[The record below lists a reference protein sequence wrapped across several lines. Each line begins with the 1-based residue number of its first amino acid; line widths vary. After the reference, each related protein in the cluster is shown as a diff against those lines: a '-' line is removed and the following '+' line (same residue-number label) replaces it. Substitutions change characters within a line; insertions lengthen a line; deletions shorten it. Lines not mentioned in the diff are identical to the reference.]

1 MQDEPGIPWR
11 CSIFPGRA
19 PHPPRPSRRWGA
31 GAALVV
37 LVAVLGIATPEDA
50 QAQLSAP
57 QQFSVRIAADNG
69 EQATLTWAVPT
80 NGGAT
85 ITKYQYRYSAG
96 NTVDTSATTATWTD
110 VPDGADAD
118 TDAGNETTVTVT
130 GLTGTEYTFEVRAVN
145 GMGPGPAAT
154 KTVRAPSAPLQ
165 FSVRIAADNGEQATL
180 TWDAPQYVG
189 TTNITRYQYRYSAG
203 NTVDTSA
210 TTATWTDV
218 PDGADA
224 GDLASDERTVTVT
237 GLTTGTVYAFEL
249 RAVNGMGPG
258 PVVRQ
263 TVTAPDEPQQF
274 SVRIAAAQATLTWAV
289 PTNDGGAT
297 ITKYQYRYSAGS
309 TVDTSVA
316 WSDVLDGADTG
327 DLASDETT
335 VTVTGLT
342 GTVHTFQVRAVNSV
356 GEGGEAMQTVT
367 VPSVP
372 RQFSVRIAADDG
384 TQATLTWA
392 VPTNAGGAPITK
404 YQYRYSAGSMIDTS
418 ADWTDVPDGV
428 DAGTDAGNETTV
440 TVTGLI
446 TRPPHTF
453 QVRAVNSVGPGDEA
467 TKTVT
472 VPSKPLQFSVRITAD
487 DGGQATLTWD
497 APMFVGT
504 TNITRYQYRY
514 SVGDPDDTSAMWSDW
529 TDVPDG
535 ADVGNH
541 ASDERTVTVTGLT
554 TGTDTFQVRAVND
567 GGGGPAAKQTVTA
580 PDEPQQFS
588 VRIAAAQA
596 TLTWAVPTND
606 GGATITKYQYRY
618 SAGSTVDTSVAWSDV
633 PDGDTDADTDA
644 GNETTVTVTGLTGT
658 VHAFEVRA
666 VNSVGPGR
674 VATQTVTVTA
684 PSEPRQFSV
693 MIAAAQA
700 TLTWAVPTNDGGTT
714 ITKYQYRY
722 SAGNTVDTSVA
733 WSDVPDGADTD
744 PDAGN
749 ETTVTVTGLTGT
761 VHTFQV
767 RAVNSVGAGDAATQT
782 VTVPSEPRRFL
793 IFPDADDR
801 EAGLQWSVPTSDGG
815 APITAY
821 EYRYAVGTTV
831 PASTMWT
838 SQTQTPP
845 DDTDAIA
852 MMVPIPSKL
861 RTAVVTGLTTNTQ
874 YAFEVRA
881 RNSAGVSDPAM
892 KKATV
897 PRPLIELS
905 WNAREAWLGPSF
917 TLTITFSEAVTGFM
931 LNDLSMHTN
940 SRSDGLG
947 VQSGV
952 ETANFQTISAMT
964 TYSVEVTPVPSHN
977 QRALAVSVTIDRAAV
992 HKVDGGAPN
1001 ERKNQVIDLILP
1013 VTGTE
1018 IESLT
1023 ALYNATDGANWTSKD
1038 NWLDDDM
1045 DLDDWYGVTTNT
1057 DGEVT
1062 ELDLENNELSGSLP
1076 VELGNLRNLTHLYLH
1091 RNALSGPIPPD
1102 LGLFENLEHLHLHRN
1117 ALSGAIPERLGRLNL
1132 LEQLYLQ
1139 GNKLSGPIPPEFR
1152 PNSLVDLKLHSN
1164 TDLSEPLPAISP
1176 TALPNLKEL
1185 GMQNTGVTIPDTQA
1199 FTDWGARITSGTQTS
1214 DGVITLDADNTRP
1227 TGLWADGTTLY
1238 VVGEDGGKVYA
1249 YTWANGE
1256 RDSAKD
1262 ITLDTANTHPTG
1274 LWSDGTTLWVLD
1286 YDGPKI
1292 YAYTLAGGGRDTDK
1306 DIESVPA
1313 GYGLWGRK
1321 DATCTGSDATCLLW
1335 VARAGQLPIRLMAYR
1350 IYADTSA
1357 SVTYGS
1363 ANTGFDKALPTSDLI
1378 DIESD
1383 VSGFWWEDP
1392 DPEPDGD
1399 PPTVWISDRFDAALY
1414 AYSAN
1419 PRMAGESSS
1428 DIVSAAMQNRILEPD
1443 NLSPTAFWS
1452 DGTMWWVADL
1462 YAGKVFVYG
1471 LSAPPP
1477 VIMQDP
1483 LGMPQ
1488 SFSAMPGDTQEVVL
1502 SWTAPASDGGE
1513 AITKY
1518 QYRYSAGSTVDTSA
1532 TTATWTDVPDGA
1544 DADTDTSDETTFT
1557 VTGLTNGMQYAFQVR
1572 AWNSGAGPPT
1582 TTDTATPTGPSTDA
1596 TLSALALSNGSDIT
1610 LDPSFASGT
1619 TSYTASVASGVD
1631 EITITPTVNESNAT
1645 VQYQDSSDM
1654 DITDADDTPENGH
1667 QVPLDVVGENTIKVK
1682 VTAEDNITT
1691 ETYTVT
1697 VTRAEPDSTD
1707 ATLSALALSNGS
1719 DITLSPL
1726 FASGTMSYTASVASG
1741 VDEITI
1747 TPTVNESN
1755 ATVQYQDNSDMDITD
1770 ADDAKSGHQ
1779 VSLDV
1784 GPNTIKVKV
1793 TAEDGTTTETYT
1805 VVVTRA
1811 EPDSTD
1817 ATLSALVLS
1826 NGSPITLTPSF
1837 ASDIMSYTASV
1848 PNGVDEITITPTV
1861 NESNATVQYQDSSDM
1876 DITDADDTPENGHQV
1891 PLDVVGENT
1900 IKVKV
1905 TAEDRTTT
1913 ETYTVTVT
1921 RLSPSADATLS
1932 ALGLSSNGFLIT
1944 LDPSFAS
1951 GTTSYTAS
1959 VVNGVDEITITPTVN
1974 ESNATVQ
1981 YQDSSD
1987 MDITDA
1993 DDTPEN
1999 GHQVPLDVVGENT
2012 IKVKVTA
2019 ADNITTETY
2028 TVTVTRAEPDSTDAT
2043 LSALALSSN
2052 GSPITLTPAFAS
2064 DIMSYTA
2071 SSVAYRVAQITIAP
2085 TRTDIG
2091 ASVAYFDGSDTEILD
2106 ADADAMN
2113 GQQVSLTV
2121 GPNTIKVKVTAVDS
2135 TMLTYTVTVTR
2146 LSPSAD
2152 ATLSALGLS
2161 SNGSDITLDPSFA
2174 SGTTSYTASVPNG
2187 VDEITITPTVNES
2200 NATVE
2205 YQDSSDMDITD
2216 ADDAKSGHQVP
2227 LDVVGENT
2235 IKVKVTAED
2244 GTTPETYT
2252 VVVTRAEPDSTDA
2265 TLSALALSNA
2275 SNDSP
2280 IALTPTFASS
2290 TTSYTASV
2298 VNGVDEITITP
2309 TVNESNATVQYQ
2321 DSSDM
2326 DITDADDAKSGH
2338 QVPLDVVGENTIKV
2352 KVTAEDRITPETYT
2366 VTVTRAEPDRTDA
2379 TLSALALSNASDD
2392 SPIALTPTFASG
2404 TTSYTASVPN
2414 GVDEI
2419 TITPTVNESNATV
2432 QYQDSSDM
2440 DITDA
2445 DDTPENGHQVPLDVV
2460 GENTIKVKVTAEDG
2474 TTTETYTVTVTRA
2487 EPDSTDATLSA
2498 LALSNA
2504 SNDSPIALTPTFAS
2518 STTSYT
2524 ASVVNGVD
2532 EITITPTVNESNAT
2546 VQYQD
2551 SSDMDITD
2559 ADDTPENGHQ
2569 VPLDVVGENTIK
2581 VKVTAEDGTTTETYT
2596 VTVTRAEP
2604 DSTDATLS
2612 ALALSNASNDSPI
2625 ALTPTFASSTTSYT
2639 ASVVNGVDEI
2649 TITPTVNE
2657 SNATVQYQDSSD
2669 MDITDADDT
2678 PENGHQVPLDV
2689 VGENPI
2695 KVKVTAADNIT
2706 TETYTVT
2713 VTRAEPDRT
2722 DATLSALGL
2731 SSDDSTIELTP
2742 SFASDIMSYTASSVA
2757 YRVAQI
2763 TIAATRTDSGARVAY
2778 FDSSDT
2784 EILDAD
2790 ADATNGQQVPL
2801 AVGPNTIKVKVTS
2814 ADSTMMLTYTV
2825 MVTRSARA
2833 TGTTTSGGTG
2843 GGGGGG
2849 GGGSSQDDHGNT
2861 PAQATPVTLDPT
2873 RTASVRGQIN
2883 TAADMDYFSAAVPHA
2898 GVLVVET
2905 SGPTATVGTVWQAGA
2920 ELATAARGGV
2930 GQNFRLRVRVAPG
2943 SVVIALQGQGG
2954 ATGAYTLQVTF
2965 LSGHL
2970 ENPGAASFQSGIGVI
2985 SGWTCDAEA
2994 VEIVLNGEPQEAAY
3008 GTARLDTEA
3017 VCGDSDNGFG
3027 LLFNWNLLGDGE
3039 HEVVALV
3046 DGVELDRA
3054 TVTVTTLGAE
3064 FLRDVT
3070 GTCTVEDFPTGDE
3083 TVTLAWQQTQQNFVI
3098 VDGMPPTGANR
3109 VGTPGVG
3116 YLENPGPNSFQ
3127 SGIGVLS
3134 GWVCEGEEVV
3144 IELNGAP
3151 QPAAYGTERLD
3162 TLAACGDT
3170 ANGFGLLFNW
3180 NLLGEG
3186 EHEVVAFVDGEELG
3200 RATVR
3205 VTTLGA
3211 EFVRDVEG
3219 ECTVED
3225 FPMLGETVTLEWQ
3238 QNSQNFVITDME

>member
-1 MQDEPGIPWR
+1 MQDEPGIPRR

-37 LVAVLGIATPEDA
+37 LAAVLGIATPEDA
-50 QAQLSAP
+50 QAQAPSAP
-57 QQFSVRIAADNG
+57 RQFRISVNDEGR
-69 EQATLTWAVPT
+69 ATLTWAVPT
-80 NGGAT
+80 NGGTT

-96 NTVDTSATTATWTD
+96 NMVGASAMWTD

-145 GMGPGPAAT
+145 SVGEGPAAT
-154 KTVRAPSAPLQ
+154 KTVRAPSAPQQ

-210 TTATWTDV
+210 TWTDV
-218 PDGADA
+218 PDGADDGA
-224 GDLASDERTVTVT
+224 HASDERTVTVT

-249 RAVNGMGPG
+249 RAVSGAGPG

-274 SVRIAAAQATLTWAV
+274 SVMIAAAQATLTWDA

-297 ITKYQYRYSAGS
+297 ITKYQYRYSPGD

-316 WSDVLDGADTG
+316 WSDVPDGADTDPDAG
-327 DLASDETT
+327 NETT

-342 GTVHTFQVRAVNSV
+342 GTVYAFEVRAVNSV
-356 GEGGEAMQTVT
+356 GAGSAATQTVT
-367 VPSVP
+367 VPSEP

-418 ADWTDVPDGV
+418 ADWTDVPDGA
-428 DAGTDAGNETTV
+428 DPDTDAGNETTV
-440 TVTGLI
+440 TVTGLT

-472 VPSKPLQFSVRITAD
+472 VPSMPLQFSVRITAD

-588 VRIAAAQA
+588 VMIAAAQA

-618 SAGSTVDTSVAWSDV
+618 SAGNTVDTSVAWSDV
-633 PDGDTDADTDA
+633 PDGADADTDA

-658 VHAFEVRA
+658 VHTFQVRA
-666 VNSVGPGR
+666 VNSVGEGR
-674 VATQTVTVTA
+674 VAMQTVTVTV
-684 PSEPRQFSV
+684 PSAPRQFSV

-714 ITKYQYRY
+714 ITKYEYRY
-722 SAGNTVDTSVA
+722 SAGSTVDTSAA
-733 WSDVPDGADTD
+733 WSDVPDGADADT
-744 PDAGN
+744 DAGN

-761 VHTFQV
+761 VHTFEV
-767 RAVNSVGAGDAATQT
+767 RAVNSVGAGSAATQT
-782 VTVPSEPRRFL
+782 VTVPSEPRRFTISSVNDEGRAIL
-793 IFPDADDR
+793 R
-801 EAGLQWSVPTSDGG
+801 WSVPTSDGG
-815 APITAY
+815 APITHY

-874 YAFEVRA
+874 YTFEVRA
-881 RNSAGVSDPAM
+881 RNSVGAGDPADPVT
-892 KKATV
+892 ATV
-897 PRPLIELS
+897 PRALIELS
-905 WNAREAWLGPSF
+905 WDQREAWLGPSF
-917 TLTITFSEAVTGFM
+917 TLTITFSEAVTGFE
-931 LNDLSMHTN
+931 LNDLSITTYSMAGGN
-940 SRSDGLG
+940 GI
-947 VQSGV
+947 QSSGDI
-952 ETANFQTISAMT
+952 EDFRTISAGT
-964 TYSVEVTPVPSHN
+964 TYSVEVTPTPPGS
-977 QRALAVSVTIDRAAV
+977 QRALSVVVIIRADAVQTSN
-992 HKVDGGAPN
+992 GPN
-1001 ERKNQVIDLILP
+1001 RQKEQVIDLILP

-1018 IESLT
+1018 REALT

-1045 DLDDWYGVTTNT
+1045 DLDDWHGVTTNT
-1057 DGEVT
+1057 AGKVT

-1185 GMQNTGVTIPDTQA
+1185 GMQNTALTIPENTDLTTAQTQA
-1199 FTDWGARITSGTQTS
+1199 FAAWSARITSGTQTS
-1214 DGVITLDADNTRP
+1214 DGVITLDAANTRP
-1227 TGLWADGTTLY
+1227 SGLWADDTTLY

-1249 YTWANGE
+1249 YTLADGV

-1286 YDGPKI
+1286 YEDRKI
-1292 YAYTLAGGGRDTDK
+1292 YAYTLAGGGRDTAK
-1306 DIESVPA
+1306 DIDPVPA

-1321 DATCTGSDATCLLW
+1321 DAACTGSDATCLLW

-1363 ANTGFDKALPTSDLI
+1363 ANAGFDKALPTGDLI

-1428 DIVSAAMQNRILEPD
+1428 DIVSAAMQNRILAPD

-1544 DADTDTSDETTFT
+1544 DADTDTSNETTFT

-1572 AWNSGAGPPT
+1572 AVNSGDGPAA
-1582 TTDTATPTGPSTDA
+1582 TDTATPQSPIIPSSDA
-1596 TLSALALSNGSDIT
+1596 TLSALGLSSNGSDIALT
-1610 LDPSFASGT
+1610 PTFASGT
-1619 TSYTASVASGVD
+1619 TSYTASV
-1631 EITITPTVNESNAT
+1631 
-1645 VQYQDSSDM
+1645 
-1654 DITDADDTPENGH
+1654 
-1667 QVPLDVVGENTIKVK
+1667 L
-1682 VTAEDNITT
+1682 
-1691 ETYTVT
+1691 
-1697 VTRAEPDSTD
+1697 
-1707 ATLSALALSNGS
+1707 
-1719 DITLSPL
+1719 
-1726 FASGTMSYTASVASG
+1726 
-1741 VDEITI
+1741 
-1747 TPTVNESN
+1747 
-1755 ATVQYQDNSDMDITD
+1755 
-1770 ADDAKSGHQ
+1770 
-1779 VSLDV
+1779 
-1784 GPNTIKVKV
+1784 
-1793 TAEDGTTTETYT
+1793 
-1805 VVVTRA
+1805 
-1811 EPDSTD
+1811 
-1817 ATLSALVLS
+1817 
-1826 NGSPITLTPSF
+1826 
-1837 ASDIMSYTASV
+1837 
-1848 PNGVDEITITPTV
+1848 NGVDEITITPTV

-1876 DITDADDTPENGHQV
+1876 DITDADDAKSGHQV
-1891 PLDVVGENT
+1891 SLDVGENTIKVKVTAEDRTTPETYTVTVTRLLPSADATLSALGLSSNGSDITLTPTFASGTTSYTASVPNGVDEITITPTVNESNATVEYQDSSDMDITDADATKDGQQVSLSVGATNT

-1913 ETYTVTVT
+1913 ETYTVV
-1921 RLSPSADATLS
+1921 
-1932 ALGLSSNGFLIT
+1932 
-1944 LDPSFAS
+1944 
-1951 GTTSYTAS
+1951 
-1959 VVNGVDEITITPTVN
+1959 
-1974 ESNATVQ
+1974 
-1981 YQDSSD
+1981 
-1987 MDITDA
+1987 
-1993 DDTPEN
+1993 
-1999 GHQVPLDVVGENT
+1999 
-2012 IKVKVTA
+2012 
-2019 ADNITTETY
+2019 
-2028 TVTVTRAEPDSTDAT
+2028 VTRAEPDSTDAT
-2043 LSALALSSN
+2043 LSKLELSNASN
-2052 GSPITLTPAFAS
+2052 DSPITLTPSFAS

-2091 ASVAYFDGSDTEILD
+2091 ASVVYLDGSDTEILD

-2113 GQQVSLTV
+2113 GQQVSLAV

-2161 SNGSDITLDPSFA
+2161 SNGSDITLTPTLASGTTSYTASVPNGVDEITITPTVNESNATVQYQDSSDMDITDADDAKSGHQVPLDVGPNTIKVKVTAEDGTTTETYTVTVTRAEPDSTDATLSKLELSNASNDSPIALTPAFA

-2216 ADDAKSGHQVP
+2216 ADD
-2227 LDVVGENT
+2227 
-2235 IKVKVTAED
+2235 
-2244 GTTPETYT
+2244 
-2252 VVVTRAEPDSTDA
+2252 
-2265 TLSALALSNA
+2265 
-2275 SNDSP
+2275 
-2280 IALTPTFASS
+2280 
-2290 TTSYTASV
+2290 
-2298 VNGVDEITITP
+2298 
-2309 TVNESNATVQYQ
+2309 
-2321 DSSDM
+2321 
-2326 DITDADDAKSGH
+2326 
-2338 QVPLDVVGENTIKV
+2338 
-2352 KVTAEDRITPETYT
+2352 
-2366 VTVTRAEPDRTDA
+2366 
-2379 TLSALALSNASDD
+2379 
-2392 SPIALTPTFASG
+2392 
-2404 TTSYTASVPN
+2404 
-2414 GVDEI
+2414 
-2419 TITPTVNESNATV
+2419 
-2432 QYQDSSDM
+2432 
-2440 DITDA
+2440 
-2445 DDTPENGHQVPLDVV
+2445 TPENGHQVPLNVV

-2504 SNDSPIALTPTFAS
+2504 SDDSTITLTPTFAS
-2518 STTSYT
+2518 SIRDYT
-2524 ASVVNGVD
+2524 ALVANGVD
-2532 EITITPTVNESNAT
+2532 KITITPTVNESNAT
-2546 VQYQD
+2546 VEYQD

-2559 ADDTPENGHQ
+2559 ADAKSGHQ
-2569 VPLDVVGENTIK
+2569 VPLDVGENTI
-2581 VKVTAEDGTTTETYT
+2581 T
-2596 VTVTRAEP
+2596 
-2604 DSTDATLS
+2604 
-2612 ALALSNASNDSPI
+2612 
-2625 ALTPTFASSTTSYT
+2625 
-2639 ASVVNGVDEI
+2639 
-2649 TITPTVNE
+2649 
-2657 SNATVQYQDSSD
+2657 
-2669 MDITDADDT
+2669 
-2678 PENGHQVPLDV
+2678 
-2689 VGENPI
+2689 
-2695 KVKVTAADNIT
+2695 VKVTAADDST

-2722 DATLSALGL
+2722 DATLRSLAL
-2731 SSDDSTIELTP
+2731 SNASDDSPIALTP
-2742 SFASDIMSYTASSVA
+2742 TFASSTLDYTASVA
-2757 YRVAQI
+2757 SSVAQI
-2763 TIAATRTDSGARVAY
+2763 TIAPTTNSSSAGVEYLNSIDVAIDDADADAMNGHQVPLGVGENMIKVKVTSADATTLTYTVTVTRPSPMSDATLSALALSSNGSPITLTPTFASSIRDYTASVPNSVEQITIAPTRTDIGASVVY
-2778 FDSSDT
+2778 LDGSDT

-2790 ADATNGQQVPL
+2790 ADAMNGQQVSL
-2801 AVGPNTIKVKVTS
+2801 RVGANTIEVQVTA
-2814 ADSTMMLTYTV
+2814 ADNTMLTYTV
-2825 MVTRSARA
+2825 TVTRASA
-2833 TGTTTSGGTG
+2833 TVITPPPIVTTTPTTG

-2849 GGGSSQDDHGNT
+2849 GGGPNQVDHGNT

-2873 RTASVRGQIN
+2873 RTASVPGQIN

-2905 SGPTATVGTVWQAGA
+2905 SGPTATVGTVWQAGE

-2930 GQNFRLRVRVAPG
+2930 GQNFRLSVRVAPG
-2943 SVVIALQGQGG
+2943 PVVFAVEGNGQQ
-2954 ATGAYTLQVTF
+2954 TGRYTLQVTF
-2965 LSGHL
+2965 LPGFL
-2970 ENPGAASFQSGIGVI
+2970 ENPGAASFQSGIGLI
-2985 SGWTCDAEA
+2985 SGWTCDADE

-3017 VCGDSDNGFG
+3017 MCGDSDNGFG

-3054 TVTVTTLGAE
+3054 TVTVTTLGTE

-3070 GTCTVEDFPTGDE
+3070 GTCTAADFPTGDE

-3098 VDGMPPTGANR
+3098 VDGMPPTGENR
-3109 VGTPGVG
+3109 TGRAGVG

-3134 GWVCEGEEVV
+3134 GWVCEGAEVI

-3186 EHEVVAFVDGEELG
+3186 EHEVVAFVDSEELG

-3205 VTTLGA
+3205 VTTLGV
-3211 EFVRDVEG
+3211 EFLRGVTG

-3238 QNSQNFVITDME
+3238 QNSQNFVVTDVE

>member
-31 GAALVV
+31 VAALVA
-37 LVAVLGIATPEDA
+37 LAAVLGIATPEDA

-57 QQFSVRIAADNG
+57 RQFSVRIAADNG
-69 EQATLTWAVPT
+69 EQATLTWDAPT
-80 NGGAT
+80 NDGGAT

-96 NTVDTSATTATWTD
+96 NTVDTSAMWTD

-145 GMGPGPAAT
+145 GVGPGPAAT
-154 KTVRAPSAPLQ
+154 KTVRAPSAPQQ

-210 TTATWTDV
+210 TWTDV
-218 PDGADA
+218 PDGADD

-249 RAVNGMGPG
+249 RAVSGAGPG

-274 SVRIAAAQATLTWAV
+274 SVMIAAAQATLTWAV

-316 WSDVLDGADTG
+316 WSDVPDGADTDPDAG
-327 DLASDETT
+327 NETT

-342 GTVHTFQVRAVNSV
+342 GTVHAFEVRAVNSV
-356 GEGGEAMQTVT
+356 GVGSAATQTVTVPSVPRQFSVRIAADDGTQATLTWAVPTNDGGATITKYQYRYSAGSTVDTSVAWSDVPDGADTDPDAGNETTVTVTGLTGTVHAFEVRAVNSVGVGSAATQTVT

-588 VRIAAAQA
+588 VMIAAAQA

-633 PDGDTDADTDA
+633 PDGADTGTDA

-714 ITKYQYRY
+714 ITKYEYRY
-722 SAGNTVDTSVA
+722 SAGSTVDTSAA
-733 WSDVPDGADTD
+733 WSDVPDGADADT
-744 PDAGN
+744 DAGN

-874 YAFEVRA
+874 YTFEVRA
-881 RNSAGVSDPAM
+881 RNSVGAGDPADPVT
-892 KKATV
+892 ATV

-917 TLTITFSEAVTGFM
+917 TLTITFSEAVTGFE
-931 LNDLSMHTN
+931 LNDLSIATYSMAGGN
-940 SRSDGLG
+940 GI
-947 VQSGV
+947 QSSGDI
-952 ETANFQTISAMT
+952 EDFRTISAGT
-964 TYSVEVTPVPSHN
+964 TYSVEVTPTPPGS
-977 QRALAVSVTIDRAAV
+977 QRALSVVVIIPPNAVLTSDNS
-992 HKVDGGAPN
+992 PN
-1001 ERKNQVIDLILP
+1001 RRKEQVIDLILP

-1023 ALYNATDGANWTSKD
+1023 ALYNATDGANWTDST
-1038 NWLDDDM
+1038 NWLDETKP
-1045 DLDDWYGVTTNT
+1045 LGEWYGVTTNT

-1164 TDLSEPLPAISP
+1164 ADLSEPLPAISP

-1185 GMQNTGVTIPDTQA
+1185 GMQNTALTIPDTPA
-1199 FTDWGARITSGTQTS
+1199 FTAWGARITSGTQTS

-1227 TGLWADGTTLY
+1227 TGLWADETTLY

-1249 YTWANGE
+1249 YTLADGV

-1610 LDPSFASGT
+1610 L
-1619 TSYTASVASGVD
+1619 
-1631 EITITPTVNESNAT
+1631 
-1645 VQYQDSSDM
+1645 
-1654 DITDADDTPENGH
+1654 
-1667 QVPLDVVGENTIKVK
+1667 
-1682 VTAEDNITT
+1682 
-1691 ETYTVT
+1691 
-1697 VTRAEPDSTD
+1697 
-1707 ATLSALALSNGS
+1707 
-1719 DITLSPL
+1719 SPL

-1876 DITDADDTPENGHQV
+1876 DITDADDAKSGHQV

-1944 LDPSFAS
+1944 LSPSFAS

-2019 ADNITTETY
+2019 EDNITTETY
-2028 TVTVTRAEPDSTDAT
+2028 TVVVTRAEPDSTDAT

-2085 TRTDIG
+2085 TRTDSG
-2091 ASVAYFDGSDTEILD
+2091 ASVAYFDSSDTEILD

-2113 GQQVSLTV
+2113 GQQVSLAV

-2216 ADDAKSGHQVP
+2216 ADD
-2227 LDVVGENT
+2227 
-2235 IKVKVTAED
+2235 
-2244 GTTPETYT
+2244 
-2252 VVVTRAEPDSTDA
+2252 
-2265 TLSALALSNA
+2265 
-2275 SNDSP
+2275 
-2280 IALTPTFASS
+2280 
-2290 TTSYTASV
+2290 
-2298 VNGVDEITITP
+2298 
-2309 TVNESNATVQYQ
+2309 
-2321 DSSDM
+2321 
-2326 DITDADDAKSGH
+2326 
-2338 QVPLDVVGENTIKV
+2338 
-2352 KVTAEDRITPETYT
+2352 
-2366 VTVTRAEPDRTDA
+2366 
-2379 TLSALALSNASDD
+2379 
-2392 SPIALTPTFASG
+2392 
-2404 TTSYTASVPN
+2404 
-2414 GVDEI
+2414 
-2419 TITPTVNESNATV
+2419 
-2432 QYQDSSDM
+2432 
-2440 DITDA
+2440 
-2445 DDTPENGHQVPLDVV
+2445 TPENGHQVPLNVV

-2546 VQYQD
+2546 VEYQD

-2612 ALALSNASNDSPI
+2612 ALALSNASNGSPI
-2625 ALTPTFASSTTSYT
+2625 TLTPTFASSTTSYT

-2669 MDITDADDT
+2669 MDITDADDAKS
-2678 PENGHQVPLDV
+2678 GHQVPLDV
-2689 VGENPI
+2689 VGENTIKVKVTAEDGTTPETYTVTVTRAEPDSTDATLSALALSSNGSPITLTPTFASDIMSYTASVVNGVDEITITPTVNESNATVQYQDSSDMDITDADDAKSGHQVSLAVGPNTI

-2713 VTRAEPDRT
+2713 VTRAEPDST
-2722 DATLSALGL
+2722 DATLSALVL
-2731 SSDDSTIELTP
+2731 SSNGSRITLSP
-2742 SFASDIMSYTASSVA
+2742 LFASGTMSYTASVVSG
-2757 YRVAQI
+2757 VAQI
-2763 TIAATRTDSGARVAY
+2763 TIAPTRTDSGARVAY
-2778 FDSSDT
+2778 FDDSDT
-2784 EILDAD
+2784 EIPDAD
-2790 ADATNGQQVPL
+2790 TTKSGQQVPL

-2905 SGPTATVGTVWQAGA
+2905 SGPTATVGTVWQAGE

-3017 VCGDSDNGFG
+3017 MCGDSDNGFG
-3027 LLFNWNLLGDGE
+3027 LLFNWNLLRDGE

-3054 TVTVTTLGAE
+3054 TVTVTTLGTE

-3070 GTCTVEDFPTGDE
+3070 GTCTAADFPTGDE

-3098 VDGMPPTGANR
+3098 VDGMPPTGENR
-3109 VGTPGVG
+3109 TGRAGVG

-3186 EHEVVAFVDGEELG
+3186 EHEVVAYVDGEELG

-3238 QNSQNFVITDME
+3238 QNSQNFVITDVE

>member
-69 EQATLTWAVPT
+69 EQATLTWDAPT
-80 NGGAT
+80 NDGGVT
-85 ITKYQYRYSAG
+85 ITKYQYRYSAR
-96 NTVDTSATTATWTD
+96 NTVGASAMWTD

-154 KTVRAPSAPLQ
+154 KTVRAPSAPQQ

-210 TTATWTDV
+210 TWTDV
-218 PDGADA
+218 PDGADD

-249 RAVNGMGPG
+249 RAVSGAGPG

-297 ITKYQYRYSAGS
+297 ITKYQYRYSPGD
-309 TVDTSVA
+309 TVGASVA
-316 WSDVLDGADTG
+316 WIDVPDGADADTDAG
-327 DLASDETT
+327 NETT

-356 GEGGEAMQTVT
+356 GAGGEATQKVT

-404 YQYRYSAGSMIDTS
+404 YQYRYSPGSMIDTS

-440 TVTGLI
+440 TVTGL
-446 TRPPHTF
+446 
-453 QVRAVNSVGPGDEA
+453 
-467 TKTVT
+467 
-472 VPSKPLQFSVRITAD
+472 
-487 DGGQATLTWD
+487 
-497 APMFVGT
+497 
-504 TNITRYQYRY
+504 
-514 SVGDPDDTSAMWSDW
+514 
-529 TDVPDG
+529 
-535 ADVGNH
+535 
-541 ASDERTVTVTGLT
+541 
-554 TGTDTFQVRAVND
+554 
-567 GGGGPAAKQTVTA
+567 
-580 PDEPQQFS
+580 
-588 VRIAAAQA
+588 
-596 TLTWAVPTND
+596 
-606 GGATITKYQYRY
+606 
-618 SAGSTVDTSVAWSDV
+618 
-633 PDGDTDADTDA
+633 
-644 GNETTVTVTGLTGT
+644 
-658 VHAFEVRA
+658 
-666 VNSVGPGR
+666 
-674 VATQTVTVTA
+674 
-684 PSEPRQFSV
+684 
-693 MIAAAQA
+693 
-700 TLTWAVPTNDGGTT
+700 
-714 ITKYQYRY
+714 
-722 SAGNTVDTSVA
+722 
-733 WSDVPDGADTD
+733 
-744 PDAGN
+744 
-749 ETTVTVTGLTGT
+749 TGT

-767 RAVNSVGAGDAATQT
+767 RAVNSVGPGPAATQT
-782 VTVPSEPRRFL
+782 VTVPSEPRNFTVTAN
-793 IFPDADDR
+793 ADKR
-801 EAGLQWSVPTSDGG
+801 RATLQWSVPTSDNG
-815 APITAY
+815 ASITAY
-821 EYRYAVGTTV
+821 EYRYAVGDAV
-831 PASTMWT
+831 PESTMWD
-838 SQTQTPP
+838 SQTQDPP
-845 DDTDAIA
+845 DDTDALA
-852 MMVPIPSKL
+852 MDLTITRL
-861 RTAVVTGLTTNTQ
+861 RSVRVTGLTTNTE

-881 RNSAGVSDPAM
+881 VNSVGEGPAAM
-892 KKATV
+892 QTATV

-917 TLTITFSEAVTGFM
+917 TLTITFSEAVTGFT
-931 LNDLSMHTN
+931 LDDLSMLTN

-977 QRALAVSVTIDRAAV
+977 QRALAVSVTIDSAAV

-1001 ERKNQVIDLILP
+1001 ERKEQVIDLILP

-1023 ALYNATDGANWTSKD
+1023 ALYNATDGANWTDST
-1038 NWLDDDM
+1038 NWLDETKP
-1045 DLDDWYGVTTNT
+1045 LGEWYGVTTNT

-1610 LDPSFASGT
+1610 L
-1619 TSYTASVASGVD
+1619 
-1631 EITITPTVNESNAT
+1631 
-1645 VQYQDSSDM
+1645 
-1654 DITDADDTPENGH
+1654 
-1667 QVPLDVVGENTIKVK
+1667 
-1682 VTAEDNITT
+1682 
-1691 ETYTVT
+1691 
-1697 VTRAEPDSTD
+1697 
-1707 ATLSALALSNGS
+1707 
-1719 DITLSPL
+1719 SPL
-1726 FASGTMSYTASVASG
+1726 FASGT
-1741 VDEITI
+1741 
-1747 TPTVNESN
+1747 
-1755 ATVQYQDNSDMDITD
+1755 
-1770 ADDAKSGHQ
+1770 
-1779 VSLDV
+1779 
-1784 GPNTIKVKV
+1784 
-1793 TAEDGTTTETYT
+1793 
-1805 VVVTRA
+1805 
-1811 EPDSTD
+1811 
-1817 ATLSALVLS
+1817 
-1826 NGSPITLTPSF
+1826 
-1837 ASDIMSYTASV
+1837 MSYTASV

-1876 DITDADDTPENGHQV
+1876 DITDADAKSGHQV
-1891 PLDVVGENT
+1891 PLDVGENT

-1913 ETYTVTVT
+1913 ETYTVVVT
-1921 RLSPSADATLS
+1921 RAEPDSTDATLS

-1944 LDPSFAS
+1944 LSPSFAS

-1959 VVNGVDEITITPTVN
+1959 VPNGVDEITITPTVN

-2028 TVTVTRAEPDSTDAT
+2028 TVTVTR
-2043 LSALALSSN
+2043 
-2052 GSPITLTPAFAS
+2052 
-2064 DIMSYTA
+2064 
-2071 SSVAYRVAQITIAP
+2071 
-2085 TRTDIG
+2085 
-2091 ASVAYFDGSDTEILD
+2091 
-2106 ADADAMN
+2106 
-2113 GQQVSLTV
+2113 
-2121 GPNTIKVKVTAVDS
+2121 
-2135 TMLTYTVTVTR
+2135 

-2161 SNGSDITLDPSFA
+2161 SNGFLITLSPSFA
-2174 SGTTSYTASVPNG
+2174 SGTTSYTASV
-2187 VDEITITPTVNES
+2187 
-2200 NATVE
+2200 
-2205 YQDSSDMDITD
+2205 
-2216 ADDAKSGHQVP
+2216 
-2227 LDVVGENT
+2227 
-2235 IKVKVTAED
+2235 
-2244 GTTPETYT
+2244 
-2252 VVVTRAEPDSTDA
+2252 
-2265 TLSALALSNA
+2265 
-2275 SNDSP
+2275 
-2280 IALTPTFASS
+2280 
-2290 TTSYTASV
+2290 
-2298 VNGVDEITITP
+2298 VNGVDKITITP

-2321 DSSDM
+2321 DSS
-2326 DITDADDAKSGH
+2326 
-2338 QVPLDVVGENTIKV
+2338 N
-2352 KVTAEDRITPETYT
+2352 
-2366 VTVTRAEPDRTDA
+2366 
-2379 TLSALALSNASDD
+2379 
-2392 SPIALTPTFASG
+2392 
-2404 TTSYTASVPN
+2404 
-2414 GVDEI
+2414 
-2419 TITPTVNESNATV
+2419 
-2432 QYQDSSDM
+2432 M

-2460 GENTIKVKVTAEDG
+2460 GENTIKVKVTAADNI
-2474 TTTETYTVTVTRA
+2474 TTETYTVTVTRA

-2498 LALSNA
+2498 LVLS
-2504 SNDSPIALTPTFAS
+2504 SNGSTIELSQPFAS
-2518 STTSYT
+2518 DTMSYT
-2524 ASVVNGVD
+2524 ASVANG
-2532 EITITPTVNESNAT
+2532 
-2546 VQYQD
+2546 
-2551 SSDMDITD
+2551 
-2559 ADDTPENGHQ
+2559 
-2569 VPLDVVGENTIK
+2569 
-2581 VKVTAEDGTTTETYT
+2581 
-2596 VTVTRAEP
+2596 
-2604 DSTDATLS
+2604 
-2612 ALALSNASNDSPI
+2612 
-2625 ALTPTFASSTTSYT
+2625 
-2639 ASVVNGVDEI
+2639 
-2649 TITPTVNE
+2649 
-2657 SNATVQYQDSSD
+2657 
-2669 MDITDADDT
+2669 
-2678 PENGHQVPLDV
+2678 
-2689 VGENPI
+2689 
-2695 KVKVTAADNIT
+2695 
-2706 TETYTVT
+2706 
-2713 VTRAEPDRT
+2713 
-2722 DATLSALGL
+2722 
-2731 SSDDSTIELTP
+2731 
-2742 SFASDIMSYTASSVA
+2742 
-2757 YRVAQI
+2757 VAQI

-2778 FDSSDT
+2778 FDDSDT
-2784 EILDAD
+2784 EIPDAD
-2790 ADATNGQQVPL
+2790 ADTTNGQQVSL
-2801 AVGPNTIKVKVTS
+2801 EVVGPNTIKVKVT
-2814 ADSTMMLTYTV
+2814 AVDTTTTQTYTV
-2825 MVTRSARA
+2825 TVTRASA
-2833 TGTTTSGGTG
+2833 TVIPPPPTVTLTPTTG

-2849 GGGSSQDDHGNT
+2849 GGGSSQDEHGNT
-2861 PAQATPVTLDPT
+2861 PAQATLVTLDPT
-2873 RTASVRGQIN
+2873 RTSSTGGQIN
-2883 TAADMDYFSAAVPHA
+2883 TAADVDYFSADVPHA

-2905 SGPTATVGTVWQAGA
+2905 SGSTATMGTVWQAGE
-2920 ELATAARGGV
+2920 ELATAASGGV
-2930 GQNFRLRVRVAPG
+2930 GQNFRLSVRVAPG
-2943 SVVIALQGQGG
+2943 PVVIAVAGNGQQ
-2954 ATGAYTLQVTF
+2954 TGAYTLQVTF

-2994 VEIVLNGEPQEAAY
+2994 VEIVLNGVPQEAAY

-3017 VCGDSDNGFG
+3017 MCGDSDNGFG
-3027 LLFNWNLLGDGE
+3027 LLFNWNLLRDGE

-3054 TVTVTTLGAE
+3054 TVMVTTLGTE
-3064 FLRDVT
+3064 FLREVT
-3070 GTCTVEDFPTGDE
+3070 GTCTAADFPTMDE

-3098 VDGMPPTGANR
+3098 VDGMPPTGENR
-3109 VGTPGVG
+3109 AGRAGVG

-3134 GWVCEGEEVV
+3134 GWVCEGAEVV

-3162 TLAACGDT
+3162 TLEMCGDT